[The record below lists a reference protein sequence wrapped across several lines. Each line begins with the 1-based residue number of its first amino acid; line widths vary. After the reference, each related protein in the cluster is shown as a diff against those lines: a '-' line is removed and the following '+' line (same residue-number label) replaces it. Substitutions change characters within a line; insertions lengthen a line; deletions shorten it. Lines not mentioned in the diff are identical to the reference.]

1 MCFCSEQGLS
11 AVALQHHRLCS
22 LSLRGPE
29 LLGRDGGSSAAA
41 ALISGRPRSVSVRR
55 QHVGVRDEEAAAQS
69 EPGETGSSGPDQP
82 VLRGGAATPGLLDP
96 LLNERLMGAEG
107 TKMDD
112 DFLKMEKSVAVLHS
126 LLVEL
131 LSKTSEFLQP
141 NPAYRAKLSMLNT
154 MSRIRGQGKSTGYP
168 QTEGM
173 LGDCMTQYGQQL
185 GATSEFGRLRFHGGA
200 LADVGEALQQVAQ
213 ARDALDVNVKRTFID
228 PLQELH
234 NTELKEIRYQL
245 KKLSGHRLDFDYKRR
260 RRGRVPADELRQAWE
275 KFLSSK
281 ELAERSMF
289 VLLQSDVDQL
299 GRLAAL
305 VAALLD
311 FHRSAHRVLLGLHGN
326 LQARLTA
333 ASNRPERRFR
343 PRKIRIRSEHN
354 GSIGFYHQPSVS
366 AASGEFT
373 VLPSR
378 PGSPISCYADSKLVL
393 DQPCCRAMYSFHP
406 NQAGELDFNEGDVIV
421 LTNQVDAN
429 WYEGTLGGRSGLFP
443 VSYVDVLGRVR
454 TKTVKKA
461 ARVII
466 EKYYTR
472 LGSDFHTNKRVCEE
486 IAIIPSKKLRNKI
499 AGYVTH
505 LMKRIQRGPVRGI
518 SIKLQ
523 EEERERRD
531 NYVPEVSAL
540 DQELIEVDPDTKEML
555 KLLDFGSLSNLQVT
569 QPTVGMNFKQPR
581 GV

>member
-1 MCFCSEQGLS
+1 M
-11 AVALQHHRLCS
+11 
-22 LSLRGPE
+22 
-29 LLGRDGGSSAAA
+29 
-41 ALISGRPRSVSVRR
+41 SVSGMKK
-55 QHVGVRDEEAAAQS
+55 QLHKASQ
-69 EPGETGSSGPDQP
+69 
-82 VLRGGAATPGLLDP
+82 

-107 TKMDD
+107 TKMGE
-112 DFLKMEKSVAVLHS
+112 DFVKMEKSVAAIHS
-126 LLVEL
+126 LLLEL
-131 LSKTSEFLQP
+131 LSKSTQLLQP
-141 NPAYRAKLSMLNT
+141 NPAYRAKMSMVST
-154 MSRIRGQGKSTGYP
+154 MSRIRGLGKPQTGYP

-173 LGDCMTQYGQQL
+173 LGECMLHYGQEL
-185 GATSEFGRLRFHGGA
+185 GAASEFGGS
-200 LADVGEALQQVAQ
+200 LAAVGEALLQVSQ
-213 ARDALDVNVKRTFID
+213 ARDALDVNVKHIFID

-245 KKLSGHRLDFDYKRR
+245 KKVSGRRLDFDYKRR
-260 RRGRVPADELRQAWE
+260 RRGKIPEEEMKQAWD
-275 KFLSSK
+275 KFSLSR

-289 VLLQSDVDQL
+289 VLLQNDVDQL
-299 GRLAAL
+299 SHLAAL
-305 VAALLD
+305 IAALLE
-311 FHRSAHRVLLGLHGN
+311 FHRNAHRILLGLHGN
-326 LQARLTA
+326 LQARLTD
-333 ASNRPERRFR
+333 ASNKPQQRFR
-343 PRKIRIRSEHN
+343 PRRIRVRGDGNS
-354 GSIGFYHQPSVS
+354 SFRFYKQLS
-366 AASGEFT
+366 AVFSGEEFA

-378 PGSPISCYADSKLVL
+378 PDSSVSCYADSKLVL
-393 DQPCCRAMYSFHP
+393 DQPCCRALYSFHP
-406 NQAGELDFNEGDVIV
+406 NHEGELSFSEGDVII
-421 LTNQVDAN
+421 LTRQVDAN
-429 WYEGTLGGRSGLFP
+429 CSASGLQGQVSGARQLPSADLNFHRKCASSLLPGRSNM
-443 VSYVDVLGRVR
+443 GRVR

-472 LGSDFHTNKRVCEE
+472 LGNDFHTNKRVCEE